1 MSACGRLSWQSV
13 TETRRSRRRDFCTNV
28 TLGAAGLRWWSTHEA
43 LWMNVTLFDRA
54 ASQLRVHSVRAL
66 GVDDPAVMEAA
77 DFVGLRA

>member
-1 MSACGRLSWQSV
+1 
-13 TETRRSRRRDFCTNV
+13 
-28 TLGAAGLRWWSTHEA
+28 
-43 LWMNVTLFDRA
+43 MNVTLFDRA